1 MAAVND
7 SDAPSFTDPAA
18 GVTVGVNDTSVIESL
33 ALVIITV
40 TDVLP
45 LRTCT
50 WNVSVPS
57 VLRSLI
63 GVTEN
68 EPVPLSIHPVLP
80 LTVNDPLTALKSAL
94 TDVLFNTVQ

>member
-1 MAAVND
+1 MND
-7 SDAPSFTDPAA
+7 NEEPSFTEPAA
-18 GVTVGVNDTSVIESL
+18 GVTVGVNDTSVIDTP

-40 TDVLP
+40 PDVLP

-57 VLRSLI
+57 VLKSLI

-68 EPVPLSIHPVLP
+68 DPVPLSIPPVLP
-80 LTVNDPLTALKSAL
+80 LTVNDPLTAEKSAL
-94 TDVLFNTVQ
+94 TDVLFNTVQK